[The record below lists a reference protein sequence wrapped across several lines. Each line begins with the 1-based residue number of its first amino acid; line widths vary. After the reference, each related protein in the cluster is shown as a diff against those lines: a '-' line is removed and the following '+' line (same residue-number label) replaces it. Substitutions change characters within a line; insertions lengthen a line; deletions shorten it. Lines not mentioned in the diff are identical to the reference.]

1 MSLVPVTCVVCKCLF
16 SIPRELFQTAQR
28 SDAVTFFCPYGHALH
43 FPSVKQITKE
53 KEEKSRQIGDNVISM
68 KEYREKLKGDL

>member
-1 MSLVPVTCVVCKCLF
+1 MTLVPVTCVVCKCLF

-28 SDAVTFFCPYGHALH
+28 SDEITFYCPYGHALH

-53 KEEKSRQIGDNVISM
+53 KEEKKKVEGKVISM
-68 KEYREKLKGDL
+68 QEYREKLKGDM